1 MWNVN
6 RKTLINILNSDSKC
20 GFDNLSAFLF
30 SCQSLLPV
38 DDVWPLTFTGPLECV
53 VWLQPVTG
61 DVALRC
67 PASHRWDL
75 VALKI
80 YVQKQEATSINTVI
94 LICACFFSCPLSLDR
109 LCLNG
114 LVPRCLQGQH
124 NQVAIGRA
132 EGVQLLHL
140 IAYFIDLWPWWLAAY
155 QCRVITIGHCEVE

>member
-1 MWNVN
+1 MRFWQFVCVSVFMPVSPACWWCMTAYFHWPSWVCCVTSTRYWWRRIKMPSESQMRFGCIKDLCPETRSN
-6 RKTLINILNSDSKC
+6 INQYC
-20 GFDNLSAFLF
+20 H
-30 SCQSLLPV
+30 
-38 DDVWPLTFTGPLECV
+38 T
-53 VWLQPVTG
+53 
-61 DVALRC
+61 
-67 PASHRWDL
+67 DL
-75 VALKI
+75 
-80 YVQKQEATSINTVI
+80 
-94 LICACFFSCPLSLDR
+94 CMFFFCPLSLDR